1 MKLHMAGSATLIALG
16 AMLLS
21 GCVAKT
27 AFDLATAPVR
37 MGTNAVGKSY
47 DMLTTSQ
54 SEADEKRGRAMR
66 KHEERL
72 GKLDRR
78 YREQGED
85 CRDGDE
91 GACRAMRETADEI
104 DDLREERP

>member
-1 MKLHMAGSATLIALG
+1 MKFHMAGSAALVLFG
-16 AMLLS
+16 SFLLS
-21 GCVAKT
+21 GCMAKT

-37 MGTNAVGKSY
+37 IGAGAVGKTY
-47 DMLTTSQ
+47 DTLTTSQ

-78 YREQGED
+78 YREQAED
-85 CRDGDE
+85 CRDGDRD
-91 GACRAMRETADEI
+91 ACRDMRDTADEI
-104 DDLREERP
+104 EDLRDDAP